1 MDGSTDERQPLL
13 PSFNAVNKVNPAIGD
28 TESPT
33 TTDPGLDGDSNVTL
47 TGSEQTPEAVKPA
60 VRKSTIFVYF
70 ISGLLGAGA
79 LVVVINAIVNADRIE
94 VSADVHHRFPILS

>member
-13 PSFNAVNKVNPAIGD
+13 PSFNAVNKVNPAIGV

-33 TTDPGLDGDSNVTL
+33 TTDTGDSDVTL
-47 TGSEQTPEAVKPA
+47 TTDSGQTTEAVKPA
-60 VRKSTIFVYF
+60 VSKSTLLVYF

-79 LVVVINAIVNADRIE
+79 LVVIINAIIHPDRIR
-94 VSADVHHRFPILS
+94 VSADVHRRVTFLS